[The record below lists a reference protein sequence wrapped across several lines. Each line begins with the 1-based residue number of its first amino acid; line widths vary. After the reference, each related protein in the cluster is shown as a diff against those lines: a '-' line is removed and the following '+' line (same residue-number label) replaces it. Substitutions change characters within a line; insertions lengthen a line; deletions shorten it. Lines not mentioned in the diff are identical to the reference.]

1 MGFSGNADART
12 RGHIYLIDLQ
22 CRILGTYGRSFLTP
36 ILETYMH
43 RALQPLLFLIHRERL
58 FRDRKGYARKQAR
71 RYLIDVVMQLL
82 VQL

>member
-1 MGFSGNADART
+1 
-12 RGHIYLIDLQ
+12 
-22 CRILGTYGRSFLTP
+22 
-36 ILETYMH
+36 MH

-58 FRDRKGYARKQAR
+58 FQDRKGYARKQAR